1 MKIIYLDQFVLQKAF
16 CPSSRDKHRDFFVQ
30 VGELCLKLADKQVAA
45 FPFCESHL
53 NETALQLDQAKR
65 EAIVEKFEA
74 ISNGYQFCPAQGIR
88 QLQAFAVRKGLPID
102 WSANRVVFHHGL
114 FGFREKLS
122 ATIIP
127 DRALHHAEFKKVLL
141 QFQNATDAKL
151 NGIANREAQAYGELL
166 TKDLAARMVTGTTPD
181 LLSLIA
187 SPHFRLWMELEM
199 EMRADGVADSL
210 MEAYRFVCERVMEV
224 PCIRLETEL
233 WEHFVKARRK
243 ALADENDPASTVE
256 DIRFVSCF
264 VPYCDAAFL
273 EIKMTTWLGQSKLL
287 AGHKTAL
294 FSLAHHKDKF
304 IQYLSGLE
312 NDHVN
317 PVSLKTFAAFEME
330 RLVTLRQHNC
340 PLLWICFIPTHP
352 DDLVLSK
359 IVNPENSPDS
369 LIECRIL
376 PGGGIEWVEAIPD
389 IANISSDQ
397 LESLIQRALD
407 RLMAVPREGCHV
419 EMRVNYSLAN
429 CAGLEI
435 KSHSGSQSKKI
446 ETDLFGLGSS
456 DWLTDGRDL
465 LWPKPDEIL
474 TALFQSKSPKPRAK
488 GRRIS
493 AALSGLG

>member
-16 CPSSRDKHRDFFVQ
+16 CPSSRDKHRDFFVH
-30 VGELCLKLADKQVAA
+30 VGELCLKLAEKQVAA
-45 FPFCESHL
+45 FPFSESHL

-74 ISNGYQFCPAQGIR
+74 ISNGFQFCPAQGIR

-102 WSANRVVFHHGL
+102 WSANKVVFHDSR

-127 DRALHHAEFKKVLL
+127 DRALHHAKFKQVLL
-141 QFQNATDAKL
+141 QFQNAADAKL
-151 NGIANREAQAYGELL
+151 DGIAKREAQAYGELL
-166 TKDLAARMVTGTTPD
+166 IKDLAARMVTGTAPD

-199 EMRADGVADSL
+199 EMRADGITDSL

-273 EIKMTTWLGQSKLL
+273 DIKMTTWLGQLKLL
-287 AGHKTAL
+287 VGHKTVL

-312 NDHVN
+312 KDHIN
-317 PVSLKTFAAFEME
+317 PVSLKTFA
-330 RLVTLRQHNC
+330 RL
-340 PLLWICFIPTHP
+340 
-352 DDLVLSK
+352 
-359 IVNPENSPDS
+359 
-369 LIECRIL
+369 
-376 PGGGIEWVEAIPD
+376 
-389 IANISSDQ
+389 
-397 LESLIQRALD
+397 
-407 RLMAVPREGCHV
+407 
-419 EMRVNYSLAN
+419 
-429 CAGLEI
+429 
-435 KSHSGSQSKKI
+435 
-446 ETDLFGLGSS
+446 
-456 DWLTDGRDL
+456 
-465 LWPKPDEIL
+465 
-474 TALFQSKSPKPRAK
+474 
-488 GRRIS
+488 
-493 AALSGLG
+493 